1 LPTPFGGSPPRSVLW
16 MNVAFGDATGIA
28 VESKPIGG
36 VDGGR

>member
-1 LPTPFGGSPPRSVLW
+1 
-16 MNVAFGDATGIA
+16 MNAAFGDATGIA

>member
-1 LPTPFGGSPPRSVLW
+1 MSAAS
-16 MNVAFGDATGIA
+16 GDAIGIT

>member
-1 LPTPFGGSPPRSVLW
+1 
-16 MNVAFGDATGIA
+16 MNAAFGDAIGIT

>member
-1 LPTPFGGSPPRSVLW
+1 LPTPFGGLPPQYLE
-16 MNVAFGDATGIA
+16 MNAAFGDAFGIT

>member
-1 LPTPFGGSPPRSVLW
+1 MS
-16 MNVAFGDATGIA
+16 AAYGDAIGIT

>member
-1 LPTPFGGSPPRSVLW
+1 
-16 MNVAFGDATGIA
+16 MNAAFGDAIGIA